1 MKETTKAW
9 ARKRGDKRIRQLE
22 WILQAQAANQPTIAI
37 LRQTETETI
46 EISRFLLIYVFMYI
60 YRRACCVLQPPFCYA
75 QLPILMLLPPAI
87 YPCLFDA
94 FPSSSH
100 SSTLFIDKL
109 WIYEGRLNSSRF
121 FKIYIS
127 IECPFA
133 IKVWVNIRTFSPASS
148 PFRQLNSFC
157 VTHFCQTYSVW
168 SII

>member
-46 EISRFLLIYVFMYI
+46 EISRFLLIYVFYVCVYI

-94 FPSSSH
+94 FSSSSL

-121 FKIYIS
+121 LKFI
-127 IECPFA
+127 FL
-133 IKVWVNIRTFSPASS
+133 
-148 PFRQLNSFC
+148 LNVHLQSKSGWALVHLALHHLLLGNSTVF
-157 VTHFCQTYSVW
+157 V
-168 SII
+168 